1 MTSTAEAAMA
11 DGDVKI
17 VRTTSTFDC
26 GGRCPIKLHVRN
38 NRILR
43 IEGDDIE
50 DSDQQ
55 LRTCLRCRAF
65 RQYVH
70 HPERLMHPL
79 KRVGAKGEGK
89 FARISW
95 DEALDTL
102 AGKLKSVKKEFG
114 NASIFLA
121 TGGGYLAGLHNG
133 GLAATRLLNQFG
145 GFTTHY
151 GNISS
156 EGAVWASLTQYGS
169 VMVGNSRE
177 DLLNSKLI
185 ILWGWDPAR
194 MISGTNTMYHLIKAK
209 ENGARVIAIDPRYH
223 DTAATVADEWI
234 PNFPSTDTAMMVAMA
249 NVMITE
255 NLHDRAFLDR
265 YTEGFDKFR
274 AYVMGEEDG
283 VEKTPAWAADIT
295 GVPAETI
302 RRIAILYAQTKPSAL
317 MDCQGPARS
326 AMGEQYNR
334 CAATLCAMTG
344 NVGRPGGSA
353 GGGLMGIPI
362 GHKFRMSAIPPGK
375 NPAEMDGPNVKGTL
389 DIRLRVIKRI
399 HINTIFDGILKGK
412 AGGYP
417 ADIKMMWSMC
427 NNYINQ
433 TGNSNKADRALKQL
447 EFLAVNELFMTATA
461 RYADI
466 VLPVTSAAERS
477 DLTRPWPS
485 GPYFTF
491 MNRALEPLGE
501 CKSDLDIAGEL
512 AERLG
517 IENFNPFTEDDI
529 LRMFV
534 EQNPETAKLIPDFDT
549 FRKDGIHRVD
559 LEKPIIAFQKQI
571 EDPDN
576 HPFDTPSGKIEI
588 FSQRVADLD
597 SPLCPPIPTYMQ
609 VPEDRNDPLAAQ
621 YPLQLLTP
629 HPRNRVHSELYKVEW
644 LREVDPHRAWIN
656 PVDAEARG
664 IEDGDEMMVFNNRGR
679 VAIPAWVTERIKPGV
694 IAIFE
699 GTWYQPDEN
708 GIDRGA
714 CANTLTRD
722 AYSGGGAAV
731 LNTTLV
737 QVEKACRICKMA
749 DKNDE

>member
-1 MTSTAEAAMA
+1 MA
-11 DGDVKI
+11 SSEIEDNAGDGVKI

-26 GGRCPIKLHVRN
+26 GGRCPIKLHVKDN
-38 NRILR
+38 TILR

-50 DSDQQ
+50 GDDHQ
-55 LRTCLRCRAF
+55 LRTCLRCRAY

-79 KRVGAKGEGK
+79 KRVGVKGQGK
-89 FARISW
+89 FERITW
-95 DEALDTL
+95 DEALGTL
-102 AGKLKSVKKEFG
+102 ADKLKSVKEDHG
-114 NASIFLA
+114 NAGILLA

-133 GLAATRLLNQFG
+133 GFAAARLLAQFG

-177 DLLNSKLI
+177 DMLNSKLI

-194 MISGTNTMYHLIKAK
+194 MISGTNTMHHLIKAR

-234 PNFPSTDTAMMVAMA
+234 PIYPSTDTAMMVAMA
-249 NVMITE
+249 HVMIKE
-255 NLHDRAFLDR
+255 GLYDQAFLDKF
-265 YTEGFDKFR
+265 TVGFDKFR

-283 VEKTPAWAADIT
+283 VQKTPTWAAEIT
-295 GVPAETI
+295 GVPADTI
-302 RRIAILYAQTKPSAL
+302 VRIARLYAGTKPAAL

-326 AMGEQYNR
+326 AMGEEYNR

-362 GHKFRMSAIPPGK
+362 GHMFRMSAIPPGK
-375 NPAEMDGPNVKGTL
+375 NPVELDGPKVKGTL
-389 DIRLRVIKRI
+389 DIRLRVAKRI
-399 HINTIFDGILKGK
+399 HINKLFDAILKGK
-412 AGGYP
+412 TGGYP

-433 TGNSNKADRALKQL
+433 TGNSNKAHRALKKL
-447 EFLAVNELFMTATA
+447 DFLAVNELFMTATA

-466 VLPVTSAAERS
+466 VLPVTTAAERS

-491 MNRALEPLGE
+491 VNRALEPLGE
-501 CKSDLDIAGEL
+501 CKSDLDITAEL

-517 IENFNPFTEDDI
+517 VKDFNPFTEDDI
-529 LRMFV
+529 LKMFV
-534 EQNPETAKLIPDFDT
+534 ENNPETAPLIPDFDK
-549 FRKDGIHRVD
+549 FRREGIHRVV
-559 LEKPIIAFQKQI
+559 LEKPIVAFQKQI
-571 EDPDN
+571 EDPEN
-576 HPFDTPSGKIEI
+576 HPFETPSGKIEI

-597 SPLCPPIPTYMQ
+597 NPLCPPIPKYMQ
-609 VPEDRNDPLAAQ
+609 VPEDRSDPLAEK

-629 HPRNRVHSELYKVEW
+629 HPKNRVHSELYKVDW
-644 LREVDPHRAWIN
+644 LREVEEHRAWIN
-656 PVDAEARG
+656 PVDAAARG
-664 IEDGDEMMVFNNRGR
+664 IADDDKIYVYNDRGR
-679 VAIPAWVTERIKPGV
+679 VMIPAWVTERIKPGV
-694 IAIFE
+694 ISIFE
-699 GTWYQPDEN
+699 GTWYNPDEN
-708 GIDRGA
+708 GVDRGA
-714 CANTLTRD
+714 CANTLTPD
-722 AYSGGGAAV
+722 TYSGGGAAV
-731 LNTTLV
+731 MNTSLV
-737 QVEKACRICKMA
+737 QIEKI
-749 DKNDE
+749 

>member
-1 MTSTAEAAMA
+1 MGSSRVNENA
-11 DGDVKI
+11 DDGIKI

-26 GGRCPIKLHVRN
+26 GGRCPIKLHVKDN
-38 NRILR
+38 KILR

-50 DSDQQ
+50 DTDTQ
-55 LRTCLRCRAF
+55 LRTCLRCRAY

-79 KRVGAKGEGK
+79 KKVGEKGEGK
-89 FARISW
+89 FERISW

-102 AGKLKSVKKEFG
+102 AGKLKSVKEKHG
-114 NASIFLA
+114 NSSILLA
-121 TGGGYLAGLHNG
+121 TGGAYLAGLHNG
-133 GLAATRLLNQFG
+133 GFAAARLLAQFG
-145 GFTTHY
+145 GYTTHY

-177 DLLNSKLI
+177 DMLNSKLI

-209 ENGARVIAIDPRYH
+209 ENGAKIISIDPRYH

-234 PNFPSTDTAMMVAMA
+234 PIYPGTDTAMMVAMA
-249 NVMITE
+249 YVMIRE
-255 NLHDRAFLDR
+255 DLHDQPFLDK
-265 YTEGFDKFR
+265 YTVGFKRFR
-274 AYVMGEEDG
+274 TYVLGEEDG
-283 VEKTPAWAADIT
+283 VEKTPAWAAEIT

-302 RRIAILYAQTKPSAL
+302 ERVARLYAETKPAAL

-344 NVGRPGGSA
+344 NVGRPGGSS

-362 GHKFRMSAIPPGK
+362 GHMFRMSAIPPGK
-375 NPAEMDGPNVKGTL
+375 NPVELGGPKVKGTL
-389 DIRLRVIKRI
+389 DIRLRVLKRI
-399 HINTIFDGILKGK
+399 HINKLFDAILKGK

-417 ADIKMMWSMC
+417 AEIKMMWSMC

-447 EFLAVNELFMTATA
+447 DFLALNELFMTATA

-466 VLPVTSAAERS
+466 VLPVTTAAERS

-491 MNRALEPLGE
+491 VNRALEPLGE
-501 CKSDLDIAGEL
+501 CKSDLEIAGEL
-512 AERLG
+512 ADKLG

-529 LRMFV
+529 LRMFIDK
-534 EQNPETAKLIPDFDT
+534 NPETAPLIPDFET
-549 FRKDGIHRVD
+549 FRREGIHRVK
-559 LEKPIIAFQKQI
+559 LEKPIVAFRKQI
-571 EDPDN
+571 EDPEN
-576 HPFDTPSGKIEI
+576 HPFETPSGKIEI
-588 FSQRVADLD
+588 FSDRVADLNN
-597 SPLCPPIPTYMQ
+597 PLCPPIPKYMQ
-609 VPEDRNDPLAAQ
+609 VPEDRNDALAEKF
-621 YPLQLLTP
+621 PLQLLTP
-629 HPRNRVHSELYKVEW
+629 HPKNRVHSELYKVAW
-644 LREVDPHRAWIN
+644 LREVEPHRAWIN
-656 PVDAEARG
+656 PVDADARG
-664 IEDGDEMMVFNNRGR
+664 IKDGDEIYVYNDRGR
-679 VAIPAWVTERIKPGV
+679 VSIPAWVTERIKPGV
-694 IAIFE
+694 ISIFE
-699 GTWYQPDEN
+699 GAWYTPDEK

-737 QVEKACRICKMA
+737 QTEKI
-749 DKNDE
+749 